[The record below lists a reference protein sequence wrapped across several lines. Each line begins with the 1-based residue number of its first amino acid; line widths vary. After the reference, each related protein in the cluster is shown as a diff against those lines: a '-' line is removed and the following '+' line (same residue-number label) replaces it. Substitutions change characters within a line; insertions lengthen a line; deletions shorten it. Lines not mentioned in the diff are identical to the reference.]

1 MISQTART
9 QSRFALLIVYAVVF
23 VTFFDNHSLLPIIAP
38 YAQSLGASVA
48 LVGVIVG
55 AYSAVNLLGNL
66 GAGYWMDRIGRKIP
80 LVAGLVIVSSALA
93 LYPFATDP
101 YALLG
106 LRVVH
111 GFGAALMSPASLAYI
126 GDTASPKAR
135 GRAMAFYGA
144 AIGLTVLI
152 GPPLA
157 GVLRDRFGY
166 AYIFAML
173 SALMFLVVLPAFLFI
188 GESLT
193 RTERARVHPL
203 SLLKNRRLS
212 LAYTSAF
219 CLMFSLG
226 GLIVFLPL
234 TGQALQ
240 LTSARVGMLF
250 ASFALAAII
259 VQVLPLG
266 RMSDRWGRERAMMLG
281 LALIVLGLFALALM
295 QQWET
300 LMLAMFTYG
309 IGFGCLFPAMTALI
323 ADETE
328 PTTRGTASGM
338 FTAVYSFGVTV
349 GTSAAGALAW
359 LQQTA
364 QIHPFHVAACIVALG
379 WLWVAVNTR
388 RGCISV

>member
-1 MISQTART
+1 MEMETSLAKT
-9 QSRFALLIVYAVVF
+9 QSRFALLVVYAVVF
-23 VTFFDNHSLLPIIAP
+23 VSFFDNHSLLPIIAP
-38 YAQSLGASVA
+38 YTKSLGASVA
-48 LVGVIVG
+48 LVGLIVG

-66 GAGYWMDRIGRKIP
+66 GAGYWMDRIGRKPP
-80 LVAGLVIVSSALA
+80 LIAGLVIVGGALA

-101 YALLG
+101 VALLA

-126 GDTASPKAR
+126 GDAASPKAR

-157 GVLRDRFGY
+157 GALRDRFGY
-166 AYIFAML
+166 ASIFAML
-173 SALMFLVVLPAFLFI
+173 SALMFLVVVPATIFI
-188 GESLT
+188 SETLSV
-193 RTERARVHPL
+193 ARVEHARVNWRG
-203 SLLKNRRLS
+203 LLTRRLS
-212 LAYTSAF
+212 LAYASAF

-234 TGQALQ
+234 VGQELG

-259 VQVLPLG
+259 VQMLPFG
-266 RMSDRWGRERAMMLG
+266 RMSDRWGRARAMMLG
-281 LALIVLGLFALALM
+281 LALIALSLFALALM

-300 LMLAMFTYG
+300 LLLAMFAYG
-309 IGFGCLFPAMTALI
+309 IGFGFLFPAMTALMT
-323 ADETE
+323 DETA
-328 PTTRGTASGM
+328 PQTRGTASGI
-338 FTAVYSFGVTV
+338 FTAVYSLGVTA

-364 QIHPFHVAACIVALG
+364 QIHPFQVAALVVLMGLG
-379 WLWVAVNTR
+379 WVARNAR
-388 RGCISV
+388 RR